1 MINFDSLPIDKPNA
15 LPDSGTYYA
24 TIESA
29 EMKQGKDPTKPP
41 YLNICLALKDKSG
54 KACGKVFD
62 ILSESDKELVQYKL
76 ARFLIAL
83 NLAKLGTF
91 ELVDLVKLIK
101 NKQLI
106 VDIKQEEA
114 KDDYPAKAVVDVFA
128 GSIYYPMSDAKIIF
142 GTEATPVQTS
152 ATALNVVEDSDDLSI
167 NASDAADVIRIVS
180 ARRERLTSV
189 WT

>member
-1 MINFDSLPIDKPNA
+1 MAINFNSLPIDKPNA
-15 LPDSGTYYA
+15 LPENGTYYA

-41 YLNICLALKDKSG
+41 YLNIALALKDKNG

-83 NLAKLGTF
+83 DLAKLGVF
-91 ELVDLVKLIK
+91 ELVDLVKIIK

-114 KDDYPAKAVVDVFA
+114 RDGYPAKAVVDVFA
-128 GSIYYPMSDAKIIF
+128 GSIYYPISDATVLF
-142 GTEATPVQTS
+142 GKEAPKAAEQT
-152 ATALNVVEDSDDLSI
+152 NNDDILTI
-167 NASDAADVIRIVS
+167 NASDAADVHP
-180 ARRERLTSV
+180 ADDDDF
-189 WT
+189 

>member
-1 MINFDSLPIDKPNA
+1 MAINFNSLPIDKPNA
-15 LPDSGTYYA
+15 LPENGTYYA

-29 EMKQGKDPTKPP
+29 EMKQGKDPTKPQ
-41 YLNICLALKDKSG
+41 YLNIALALKDKNG

-83 NLAKLGTF
+83 DLAKLGVF
-91 ELVDLVKLIK
+91 ELVDLVKIIK

-114 KDDYPAKAVVDVFA
+114 RDGYPAKAVVDVFA
-128 GSIYYPMSDAKIIF
+128 GSIYYPISDATVLF
-142 GTEATPVQTS
+142 GKEAPKAAEQT
-152 ATALNVVEDSDDLSI
+152 NNDDILTI
-167 NASDAADVIRIVS
+167 NASDAADVHP
-180 ARRERLTSV
+180 AEDDDF
-189 WT
+189 